1 MFLLPQDILIIINK
15 YITNSKD
22 LSSLRCTN
30 KEFYELIT
38 LFQLK
43 QRIIS
48 KFLLTRFDNYNTPDS
63 LCMNPTCSK
72 LSYEYYYY
80 HNHRD
85 SLKTVLVCDIKNKTA
100 TSSIKKNI
108 NKNDINKH
116 DKLNIDYVAIN
127 IPYCYDCMNKLTNLE
142 GDKYSMAFAR
152 IKNKH
157 GHIWT

>member
-1 MFLLPQDILIIINK
+1 MFLLPQDILIIISK

-22 LSSLRCTN
+22 LCSLRNSC

-38 LFQLK
+38 LFQVK
-43 QRIIS
+43 KRIIS
-48 KFLLTRFDNYNTPDS
+48 KFLLTRFDNYTTPDS
-63 LCMNPTCSK
+63 LCMNRTCSK

-100 TSSIKKNI
+100 MASIKKNI
-108 NKNDINKH
+108 NKND
-116 DKLNIDYVAIN
+116 KLAIDYVAIN

-152 IKNKH
+152 IKNKY